1 MCGTVSGLLED
12 LTEPRAVG
20 ETLLSALF
28 DIMAPVVAEFL
39 RSEKASARQ
48 LSRRGQGISILYPFN

>member
-1 MCGTVSGLLED
+1 MVSGLLED

-28 DIMAPVVAEFL
+28 DVMATVGAKFL
-39 RSEKASARQ
+39 RRGEAGAQQ
-48 LSRRGQGISILYPFN
+48 LSRADVLALTTAPL